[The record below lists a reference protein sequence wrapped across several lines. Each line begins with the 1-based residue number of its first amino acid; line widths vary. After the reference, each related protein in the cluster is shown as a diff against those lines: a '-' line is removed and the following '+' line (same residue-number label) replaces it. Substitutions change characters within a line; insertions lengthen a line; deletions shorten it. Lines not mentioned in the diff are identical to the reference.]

1 MPAAQVVAAVL
12 GAGVLAL
19 AILAFGARVRRLLSL
34 PVTPALR
41 LPVDLL
47 VGGWAYAVAALLL
60 GLLHAWHWAT
70 LAGVALA
77 LAAAGRFSG
86 AGWRWATAAPAAAA
100 GLLVLPVALAPPFF
114 YDALVYHLGLP
125 WQALLEHGLRAHP
138 EDLFAAFP
146 PLAQLLNAPL
156 LAAGLERAPAVIHWL
171 AFVAAGAAVS
181 ALARALGA
189 PGWGAVLAGACLP
202 LLPCAALVAGLP
214 ASEAWY
220 VAAAVTAFAVLA
232 QRRLPAGGEALVG
245 LLAGVAAAARLQ
257 GLPWGLVILAVVLW
271 RMASPRSLAVAAAG
285 WIAGAAPWW
294 VKNLA
299 LLGDPVAPLL
309 WHREGMATLWRD
321 AGSAMHAAA
330 GAGQLWRTT
339 LAAALPQV
347 SYLAPLLLAGA
358 LAATVHARPRD
369 RAVALAVVAGLAG
382 WALTGNLPRFLAVP
396 VALTVALAAA
406 AGGRSR
412 AGRWASALTLGVTLA
427 LGTAVSLNEMAR
439 WRAASAALAE
449 PAAVRARLVVNDPSP
464 AFTAAAALPADARVL
479 FVGEPRGLGF
489 PRRFVAPSQHDVSP
503 LRGLL
508 RDGASP
514 AQVCERLRAAGFTHL
529 LVNWGEL
536 ARLERGYPVAPWADV
551 SSWRRWNAF
560 IAALGPPSVQ
570 AGAVAIFALPGANPP
585 AV

>member
-1 MPAAQVVAAVL
+1 MPAAQVVAALL
-12 GAGVLAL
+12 GAGALGLAL
-19 AILAFGARVRRLLSL
+19 LAFGARARRLLSL

-41 LPVDLL
+41 LPVDLV
-47 VGGWAYAVAALLL
+47 VGGWAYAVASLLL

-70 LAGVALA
+70 LLGAALA
-77 LAAAGRFSG
+77 LGAAGRFRG
-86 AGWRWATAAPAAAA
+86 AGWRWATALPAAAA
-100 GLLVLPVALAPPFF
+100 GLLVLPVALDPPFF

-125 WQALLEHGLRAHP
+125 WQALLERGLRAHP

-146 PLAQLLNAPL
+146 PLTQLVNAPL
-156 LAAGLERAPAVIHWL
+156 LAAGLERAPAVLHWL
-171 AFVAAGAAVS
+171 GFVAAGAAAS

-189 PGWGAVLAGACLP
+189 PRWGAALAGACLP

-214 ASEAWY
+214 ASEAWC
-220 VAAAVTAFAVLA
+220 VVGTVTAFALLA
-232 QRRLPAGGEALVG
+232 QLRLPAGGEALVG

-257 GLPWGLVILAVVLW
+257 GLAWGLVILAVVLW
-271 RMASPRSLAVAAAG
+271 RRASAKSLALAAGG

-294 VKNLA
+294 VKNLV

-309 WHREGMATLWRD
+309 WHREGMDTLWRD
-321 AGSAMHAAA
+321 AGSVMHAAA
-330 GAGQLWRTT
+330 GAGHLWRTT
-339 LAAALPQV
+339 LAAVMPQA
-347 SYLAPLLLAGA
+347 SYLAPALLAAA
-358 LAATVHARPRD
+358 LAATVRARPRD

-396 VALTVALAAA
+396 VALTLALAAA
-406 AGGRSR
+406 AGGRSA
-412 AGRWASALTLGVTLA
+412 AGRWASALALGVTLA
-427 LGTAVSLNEMAR
+427 FGTAVSVNEVVR
-439 WRAASAALAE
+439 WHAGAASLAE
-449 PAAVRARLVVNDPSP
+449 PAAVRARLVVNNPTP
-464 AFTAAAALPADARVL
+464 AFAAAAVLPVDARVL
-479 FVGEPRGLGF
+479 FVGEPRGFGF

-508 RDGASP
+508 RDSASP

-536 ARLERGYPVAPWADV
+536 ARLERAYPVAPWVDV
-551 SSWRRWNAF
+551 GGWRRWNAF
-560 IAALGPPSVQ
+560 VAALGPPTVQ